1 MDLSLYFISFS
12 FITHTSIIDNKVY
25 IHTLG
30 SSAKQTKTVD
40 TADSMT
46 DDTMNPRPAPINA
59 PLTLSMPTVARLRP
73 ARCVSR
79 SQSWC

>member
-1 MDLSLYFISFS
+1 M
-12 FITHTSIIDNKVY
+12 
-25 IHTLG
+25 G

-73 ARCVSR
+73 AQCVSR
-79 SQSWC
+79 SQEWC